1 MRRPAVVVA
10 DFSRNVRQDVEDE
23 GVRGNY
29 YKIQRASD
37 PEGERRNSYESDLH
51 SNHFD
56 NYQTSFDH
64 SSNGGKFKRR
74 RKIPKF
80 ANFRQR
86 RKVKASFRSE
96 RSALSQEG
104 ARGEVIDRNRMD
116 QVENTVYVDQPK
128 RRGRKGRAKVLDRQG
143 PATTMLDS
151 TVQNEGGVLEAINNI
166 GNTFYRV
173 GVAIAF
179 FLL

>member
-29 YKIQRASD
+29 YKIQAASN
-37 PEGERRNSYESDLH
+37 PEGERRNSYESDLR

-64 SSNGGKFKRR
+64 SSNGGKSKRR

-96 RSALSQEG
+96 RSALSQERAG
-104 ARGEVIDRNRMD
+104 GEVIDRNRMD

-128 RRGRKGRAKVLDRQG
+128 RRGRKSRAKVLDRQG

>member
-1 MRRPAVVVA
+1 
-10 DFSRNVRQDVEDE
+10 
-23 GVRGNY
+23 
-29 YKIQRASD
+29 
-37 PEGERRNSYESDLH
+37 
-51 SNHFD
+51 
-56 NYQTSFDH
+56 
-64 SSNGGKFKRR
+64 
-74 RKIPKF
+74 
-80 ANFRQR
+80 
-86 RKVKASFRSE
+86 
-96 RSALSQEG
+96 
-104 ARGEVIDRNRMD
+104 MD

-128 RRGRKGRAKVLDRQG
+128 RRVRKGRAKVLDRQG